1 MDKEKSIQDKEKS
14 IMEKIG
20 CPCKIFEESD
30 NLQEEVFK
38 AYCEAF
44 KRGKKEGFTPVI
56 LASDDDLEFW
66 ISNLADDDY
75 SREEEISKELED
87 GKNVLNERFK
97 NYMEDFGEDEKE
109 WLDEVSDENWA
120 EEFRD
125 ETDEE
130 FEGEGIINEFTFL
143 GGEEIALIE
152 VPTKNPWE
160 IIAWFPMGGW
170 NECPWVDDMMAVS
183 YYWYKKYRAFP
194 AVITTDVLQY
204 FVENPVDDKEEAFE
218 LAKEHYAFC
227 TDRLDQGTA
236 SGTLNEVADSLI
248 NSKVWYFWWD

>member
-1 MDKEKSIQDKEKS
+1 MDKEKSIQDKEKL
-14 IMEKIG
+14 IMEKTG

-30 NLQEEVFK
+30 NVEEEVFQ
-38 AYCEAF
+38 AYCEALE
-44 KRGKKEGFTPVI
+44 RGKKEGFTPVI

-66 ISNLADDDY
+66 VSNLSDDDY

-97 NYMEDFGEDEKE
+97 SYMQDLEEDEEE
-109 WLDEVSDENWA
+109 WLHEICDEDW
-120 EEFRD
+120 EEK
-125 ETDEE
+125 
-130 FEGEGIINEFTFL
+130 FEDEGIINEFSFL
-143 GGEEIALIE
+143 GGEEIALLE

-194 AVITTDVLQY
+194 AVITNDVLQY
-204 FVENPVDDKEEAFE
+204 FVEHPVDDEKEALE

-227 TDRLDQGTA
+227 TDRLDQSTV
-236 SGTLNEVADSLI
+236 SGTLNEVADSLM